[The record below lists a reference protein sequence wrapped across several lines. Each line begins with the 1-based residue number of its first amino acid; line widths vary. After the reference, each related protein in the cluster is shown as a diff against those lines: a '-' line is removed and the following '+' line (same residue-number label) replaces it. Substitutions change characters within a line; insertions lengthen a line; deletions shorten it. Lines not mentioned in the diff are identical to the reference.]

1 MAGLIFQKGG
11 RPAPPPTKTPAEM
24 ITEIDNLIDKFAV
37 AENKHAESAV
47 AQRAKAIQRYS
58 TTGKAAAMNT
68 LRLCHQLQAASE
80 GACNRQIQLEQLKLK
95 IQDMEL
101 HQDSMSAIS
110 NGVRSM
116 GMTEDLKTTAQVT
129 MEELDEQLG
138 LIKKIGQEVSS
149 VQMGGVFDEQAL
161 AQELEELVHG
171 QGLGDAGGSGGSPLA
186 AAAEAATVSHLPS
199 VPADALPVV
208 AAAVPVKPRPRA
220 QPQFAQ

>member
-1 MAGLIFQKGG
+1 
-11 RPAPPPTKTPAEM
+11 
-24 ITEIDNLIDKFAV
+24 
-37 AENKHAESAV
+37 
-47 AQRAKAIQRYS
+47 
-58 TTGKAAAMNT
+58 
-68 LRLCHQLQAASE
+68 
-80 GACNRQIQLEQLKLK
+80 
-95 IQDMEL
+95 
-101 HQDSMSAIS
+101 
-110 NGVRSM
+110 M
-116 GMTEDLKTTAQVT
+116 GMTEDLMTTARVT
-129 MEELDEQLG
+129 MEEWDEQLG

-186 AAAEAATVSHLPS
+186 AEAAAVSHLPS